1 MNKFLA
7 AALTFGLSCLAAVTP
22 AAAQQIAAG
31 PYHTL
36 VLTNTGTIW
45 AWGSNGY
52 GQLGVGSTPGSTT
65 VPLEVLSISGVV
77 AVAAGNNT
85 SYALKS
91 DGTVWAWGY
100 NGQGQLGDNST
111 TNRTTPVAVT
121 GLTNVVAISAG
132 NVHALALKSDGTVW
146 AWGYNFYG
154 AIGNG
159 TTSSTPQTTPVQV
172 TSLGTSVVAIAAG
185 TNSHSHAVKMDGSVW
200 SWGYNGN
207 NELGDNTTTTRP
219 TPVQTGT
226 LTTKTAI
233 TAGTF
238 HGLAWDGSGNV
249 HAWGYNNSTFG
260 DGTTTNRA
268 TPFAVTGWSGPQAL
282 SGGYTHTLARYADGS
297 VKASGSNAYG
307 EIGDGGTTRRSS
319 PVTVSG
325 PASVVSVS
333 AGQGFSA
340 AVSSDGRVWMWGVN
354 SSGQLGD
361 GTLTQRFAPVQIS
374 DPGFVWR
381 VATPSFNYT
390 DGTYGTNINVTVT
403 TVTAGATIHYTT
415 NGVDPTESDPTVSSG
430 GTVAI
435 TQTTTLKAKAWLTG
449 RPPSNVNTGSYTMVV
464 QTPWLTPGAGTYT
477 TAQNVTV
484 TTGTSGAEIRYTTD
498 GSTPTATSSL
508 YTGPIPVS
516 TGMVVKVI
524 AFKTG
529 WTASAVN
536 YATYIFN
543 YGTLAA
549 PTFTPTPGQY
559 GYGST
564 IALSAA
570 AYATIRYT
578 TNGTT
583 PTASSPIYTTPIT
596 LTGTVTIYAKAFHP
610 DWTTS
615 AQSGGQYTVKVGTP
629 VFSPDSGSYAPG
641 QLVTVTNP
649 TAGAVTHYTIDGRD
663 PTESDPVVA
672 NGGTVVA
679 GNYTL
684 KARAFITSWTPS
696 DVKSSTYTLTGPLTT
711 YAVGAG
717 SSFTVALK
725 NDGTVWTWGYN
736 GYGSL
741 GYTSS
746 ETSMPAVI
754 NSITGVT
761 AIRVGMFHVLALRA
775 DGTVWSWGLNNGG
788 QLGDGTTTTRT
799 TPMQISGLTSVTA
812 IMAGSYFSAALKS
825 DGTLWTWGA
834 NNAGQLG
841 IGNTTQQNS
850 PVQVGGTTWTS
861 KLAGGDS
868 HMLAAKNDGTLWI
881 WGSNTNS
888 QLGDG
893 SNNSRSSPA
902 QLAGLSGV
910 TAVFAGEFHSLA
922 TTSSGLMAWGRND
935 AGQLG
940 TGVANGGGTPTAVVG
955 LTSATAGDGG
965 FQSLA
970 IASDGALWVWGNNG
984 SGQLGDGTTN
994 WNATPQ
1000 QINAVSNVAG
1010 VAAGYG
1016 HTAIVT
1022 ADGSVWAWGGNTTG
1036 SVGDGTLDNRLLP
1049 VRISDP
1055 GFAWRTSTTRFSPYT
1070 GSYTA
1075 VQIVVV
1081 SAVTAGADIHY
1092 TLNGA
1097 DPTTGDAVVASGST
1111 VTIDQSVTLKTR
1123 AWKSGMPASN
1133 IGVATYTMNLPALVI
1148 SPAAGTY
1155 FATQSVTL
1163 SSYVAGT
1170 TIRYTTD
1177 GSDPSPSSTIY
1188 SGAITV
1194 DASTT
1199 VKAKGF
1205 KTGWTDSA
1213 IGTSAYTLKVVP
1225 PTFSPT
1231 GGAFGTPQTVSMSTT
1246 TPGTVL
1252 RYSTDGS
1259 EPTMSSPVYSAPITV
1274 SATTTVKAFASRT
1287 GWTNSDSGAASFWLT
1302 DGVVAAPT
1310 FSPAP
1315 GTYTTTIYV
1324 SMATATGGAIIRYS
1338 LDGSDPT
1345 PASPVYQWPIAVAA
1359 STTVKA
1365 RAYKPAVA
1373 PSSVAAATY
1382 ALDAAGAVDTP
1393 LITPAGGT
1401 FATFRTV
1408 TASVQ
1413 TSGATIRYTTSGVDP
1428 TESDPVVPGGGI
1440 VVNKAM
1446 VVKTKAW
1453 KSGMTPSAV
1462 RRADFVITG
1471 AIAAGWESTYAIKA
1485 DGTAWSWGQNNSG
1498 QLGDGT
1504 GLGRPSP
1511 VSISGLSGVVA
1522 IAGGYYHALAVKA
1535 DGTVVAWGS
1544 NSNGQLGDGTTYTSL
1559 TPVQV
1564 SGLTGVVAVAAGS
1577 SHSLALKSDGTV
1589 WAWGLNSDGQLGDG
1603 GTTQHLT
1610 PVAVPGL
1617 SGVSRIAA
1625 GNAFSL
1631 ALRTEGTSG
1640 GQVWVWG
1647 KNDHGQIG
1655 DGSFISRSTPVP
1667 VNALSGIVAAA
1678 ANGSRAFAIGSDGS
1692 VWAWGEHA
1700 VDESTDSSSALQRSS
1715 LIGAYQVAAGVYS
1728 GAALTNDARTW
1739 AWGTNNE
1746 YQLGDSSYPGHAFPL
1761 PVQTSAAFLILV
1773 GGGASNHAIAPD
1785 GSVWGWG
1792 WNDYG
1797 QVGDGVS
1804 SHATPA
1810 SIGFSLAD
1818 NTWLAG
1824 DADHDGVPTWREY
1837 LFGTDPLNP
1846 DTSGTGVGDLA
1857 LIQTRGTNAANTDSD
1872 GDGVPNVVEMQNG
1885 TDPFR
1890 VDTDGDGVD
1899 DLHDCFPLDPTR
1911 SACGTFDP
1919 NDHTPPVITL
1929 TEPTNAVPLP

>member
-1 MNKFLA
+1 MKTRIA
-7 AALTFGLSCLAAVTP
+7 AALVFGCSCLAAVTP

-31 PYHTL
+31 TYHTL

-45 AWGSNGY
+45 AWGSNGF
-52 GQLGVGSTPGSTT
+52 GQLGVGSTPASTT
-65 VPLEVLSISGVV
+65 VPLELLSISGVV
-77 AVAAGNNT
+77 AIAAGNNS
-85 SYALKS
+85 SYAVKT

-100 NGQGQLGDNST
+100 NANGQLGDGST
-111 TNRTTPVAVT
+111 TNRTTPVAVS
-121 GLTNVVAISAG
+121 GLTNVVAIAAG

-146 AWGYNFYG
+146 AWGGNTYG
-154 AIGNG
+154 SIGDG
-159 TTSSTPQTTPVQV
+159 STTQRNSPVQV

-207 NELGDNTTTTRP
+207 NELGDNSTTTRLS
-219 TPVQTGT
+219 PVQTGS

-249 HAWGYNNSTFG
+249 HGWGYNDGRLG
-260 DGTTTNRA
+260 DGTTTARA
-268 TPFAVTGWSGPQAL
+268 TPVAITAWSGPAAL
-282 SGGYTHTLARYADGS
+282 SAGYTHTLARYADGS
-297 VKASGSNAYG
+297 VRASGSNGYG
-307 EIGDGGTTRRSS
+307 EVGDGTTTKRTS

-325 PASVVSVS
+325 PAGVVSVS

-340 AVSSDGRVWMWGVN
+340 AVSSDGRVWMWGLN
-354 SSGQLGD
+354 QSGQLGD
-361 GTLTQRFAPVQIS
+361 GTLTQRLAPVQIS

-381 VATPSFNYT
+381 VTTPSFNYAN
-390 DGTYGTNINVTVT
+390 GTYGNNINVAVS

-415 NGVDPTESDPTVSSG
+415 NGVDPTESDPTVASG

-435 TQTTTLKAKAWLTG
+435 TQSTTLKAKAWLTG
-449 RPPSNVNTGSYTMVV
+449 RPPSNVGTGSYTMQV
-464 QTPWLTPGAGTYT
+464 LTVWPSPGAGTYT
-477 TAQNVTV
+477 TAQNITV
-484 TTGTSGAEIRYTTD
+484 TSGTSGAEIRYTTD
-498 GSTPTATSSL
+498 GSTPTATSTL
-508 YTGPIPVS
+508 YTGPIPVA
-516 TGMVVKVI
+516 TGLTLKLI
-524 AFKTG
+524 GFRSG
-529 WTASAVN
+529 WTASTVN
-536 YATYIFN
+536 PITYYFN

-549 PTFTPTPGQY
+549 PVFTPTPGQY

-564 IALSAA
+564 VSLSAA

-578 TNGTT
+578 TNGST

-649 TAGAVTHYTIDGRD
+649 TAGVVTHYTIDGRD

-672 NGGTVVA
+672 NGATVVA
-679 GNYTL
+679 GNYNL
-684 KARAFITSWTPS
+684 KARAYITSWTPS
-696 DVKSSTYTLTGPLTT
+696 DIKSAVYTLTGPFTT
-711 YAVGAG
+711 WAVSAG
-717 SSFTVALK
+717 GSFTVALK
-725 NDGTVWTWGYN
+725 DDGTVWTWGYN
-736 GYGSL
+736 GYGNL
-741 GYTSS
+741 GYSSS
-746 ETSMPAVI
+746 ETSMPAVV

-761 AIRVGMFHVLALRA
+761 SIRAGMYHVLALRA
-775 DGTVWSWGLNNGG
+775 DGTVWSWGINNAG

-799 TPMQISGLTSVTA
+799 APMQISGLTSVTA

-834 NNAGQLG
+834 NNNGQLG
-841 IGNTTQQNS
+841 DGTTTQRTS
-850 PVQVGGTTWTS
+850 PVQVAGTTWTN

-868 HMLAAKNDGTLWI
+868 HMLAVKSDGTLWT
-881 WGSNTNS
+881 WGWNGNG

-893 SNNSRSSPA
+893 TYNNHSSPA

-910 TAVFAGEFHSLA
+910 TVVFAGEYHSLA
-922 TTSSGLMAWGRND
+922 STSSGLMAWGRND

-940 TGVANGGGTPTAVVG
+940 TGAVGGGLTPTAVLG
-955 LTSATAGDGG
+955 LSSATAGDGS

-970 IASDGALWVWGNNG
+970 IAQDGTLWVWGNNG
-984 SGQLGDGTTN
+984 NGQLGDGTTN

-1000 QINAVSNVAG
+1000 QNSTVSNVAG
-1010 VAAGYG
+1010 VAAGSS

-1036 SVGDGTLDNRLLP
+1036 SLGDGTLDNRLLP
-1049 VRISDP
+1049 VQISEP
-1055 GFAWRTSTTRFSPYT
+1055 GFSWKTSTTRFSPYT

-1075 VQIVVV
+1075 VQSVVV
-1081 SAVTAGADIHY
+1081 SAVTAGAEIHY

-1097 DPTTGDAVVASGST
+1097 DPTLGDPVVTSGSWL
-1111 VTIDQSVTLKTR
+1111 TIDQSVTLKTR

-1133 IGVATYTMNLPALVI
+1133 IGAATYTMNLPALAI

-1155 FATQSVTL
+1155 LVTQSVTL

-1205 KTGWTDSA
+1205 KAGWTDSP
-1213 IGTSAYTLKVVP
+1213 ILTTAYTLKVVL

-1231 GGAFGTPQTVSMSTT
+1231 GGSFGAPQTVSMSTT
-1246 TPGTVL
+1246 TPSTVI

-1259 EPTMSSPVYSAPITV
+1259 EPTMSSPVYSTPITV

-1287 GWTNSDSGAASFWLT
+1287 GWANSDSGAASFWLT
-1302 DGVVAAPT
+1302 DGVVATPT
-1310 FSPAP
+1310 FSPAA
-1315 GTYTTTIYV
+1315 GTYTLGIYV
-1324 SMATATGGAIIRYS
+1324 SMTTATSGAIVRYT

-1345 PASPVYQWPIAVAA
+1345 PASPMYQWPIPVAA
-1359 STTVKA
+1359 STTIKA
-1365 RAYKPAVA
+1365 RAFKSAVA
-1373 PSSVAAATY
+1373 PSSVASATY

-1393 LITPAGGT
+1393 LMSLVGGT
-1401 FATFRTV
+1401 FTTSKTV
-1408 TASVQ
+1408 TVSVQ
-1413 TSGATIRYTTSGVDP
+1413 TSGATIRYTTNGADP
-1428 TESDPVVPGGGI
+1428 TESDAVVPGGGI
-1440 VVNKAM
+1440 VVDKAM
-1446 VVKTKAW
+1446 VVKTKAF

-1462 RRADFVITG
+1462 RRGDFVITG
-1471 AIAAGWESTYAIKA
+1471 AIAGGYGSAYAVKA
-1485 DGTAWSWGQNNSG
+1485 DGTAWAWGSNSTG

-1504 GLGRPSP
+1504 GSNRPSP

-1522 IAGGYYHALAVKA
+1522 IAGGYYHGLAVKA
-1535 DGTVVAWGS
+1535 DGTVWAWGV
-1544 NSNGQLGDGTTYTSL
+1544 NWNGQLGNGTTTTSL

-1564 SGLTGVVAVAAGS
+1564 SGLTGVVAVAGGY

-1589 WAWGLNSDGQLGDG
+1589 WAWGLNADGQLGDG
-1603 GTTQHLT
+1603 TTTQRLT

-1617 SGVSRIAA
+1617 TDVSRIAA
-1625 GNAFSL
+1625 GNAFSV
-1631 ALRTEGTSG
+1631 AIRTEGTAA
-1640 GQVWVWG
+1640 GQVWSWG

-1655 DGSFISRSTPVP
+1655 DGSLVSRSTPVP
-1667 VNALSGIVAAA
+1667 VNGLSGVVAVS
-1678 ANGSRAFAIGSDGS
+1678 ANGSRAFAIGGDGA
-1692 VWAWGEHA
+1692 VWAWGEDA
-1700 VDESTDSSSALQRSS
+1700 VDNSTDSSSALQLSS

-1728 GAALTNDARTW
+1728 GAALTNDARLW
-1739 AWGTNNE
+1739 AWGINNAF
-1746 YQLGDSSYPGHAFPL
+1746 QLGDTSYPGHAFPQ
-1761 PVQTSAAFLILV
+1761 PVQTSADFLILV
-1773 GGGASNHAIAPD
+1773 DGGASNHAIRPD
-1785 GSVWGWG
+1785 GTVWGWG
-1792 WNDYG
+1792 SNQYG
-1797 QVGDGVS
+1797 QLGDGS
-1804 SHATPA
+1804 YTWYSTPT
-1810 SIGFSLAD
+1810 STGFSLVD
-1818 NTWLAG
+1818 NAWLAG
-1824 DADHDGVPTWREY
+1824 DADNDGVPTWREY
-1837 LFGTDPLNP
+1837 LFGTDPLNA

-1872 GDGVPNVVEMQNG
+1872 GDGVANVVEMLNG

-1890 VDTDGDGVD
+1890 VDSDGDGVPD
-1899 DLHDCFPLDPTR
+1899 GQDAFPLDPTR
-1911 SACGTFDP
+1911 WQAPAADP

-1929 TEPTNAVPLP
+1929 TEPTNAIPLP